1 MTQYA
6 RIAEHEHIPEVV
18 AAELGQELL
27 KSPEGRSRIRRLM
40 EENLELAAQGGEQ
53 DKAAHWKRVLDR
65 FVTASTKRGIG
76 TTAASDK

>member
-1 MTQYA
+1 
-6 RIAEHEHIPEVV
+6 
-18 AAELGQELL
+18 
-27 KSPEGRSRIRRLM
+27 M